1 MKTKYEQE
9 EKREEKCERIGTKES
24 AIRSRNKKEDEDEV
38 SSTRKRKNKASK
50 RSLKKVQQWRKTVTG
65 S

>member
-1 MKTKYEQE
+1 MKTEYEQG
-9 EKREEKCERIGTKES
+9 EKIEEKCERIGTKEG

-50 RSLKKVQQWRKTVTG
+50 RSLKKKQQWRKTVTG